1 MRNFKYSIK
10 WSQPYSFNYM
20 HQIMCDQNERI
31 IEQLLETSMMLD
43 AKAIIDRI
51 KQL

>member
-1 MRNFKYSIK
+1 MKYSFK
-10 WSQPYSFNYM
+10 WTQPYRLDYSYQTMYN
-20 HQIMCDQNERI
+20 QNESI
-31 IEQLLETSMMLD
+31 IETLLETSMMLD